1 MTRTAASGAA
11 AEHRGRA
18 ASRGGPAP
26 PVPEG
31 AGPGSPAGFALS
43 GAATGRYPRFPR
55 DQ

>member
-26 PVPEG
+26 PVPERPASG
-31 AGPGSPAGFALS
+31 APAGFALS
-43 GAATGRYPRFPR
+43 GAAPGRYPRFPR
-55 DQ
+55 GQ